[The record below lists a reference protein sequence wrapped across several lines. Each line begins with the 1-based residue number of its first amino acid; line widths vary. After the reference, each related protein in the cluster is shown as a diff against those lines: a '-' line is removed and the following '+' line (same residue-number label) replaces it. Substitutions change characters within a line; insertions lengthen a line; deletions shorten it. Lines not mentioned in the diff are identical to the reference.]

1 MAIGY
6 GEHDARQFAIVVS
19 GILLDGFGADS
30 VISIEPNSDFR
41 SHIVGADGHV
51 VSNKMADESAVA
63 TVTLLQT
70 SQAHRSL
77 LALYNSDR
85 NARGG
90 AGVGAFEM
98 RDLINGDVDS
108 SERCWIQRRPNREIG
123 KEAKE
128 YEWKFIL
135 AKWEQSTPT

>member
-6 GEHDARQFAIVVS
+6 GEHDARHFAISVA
-19 GILLDGFGADS
+19 GILLDGFGEDA
-30 VISIEPNSDFR
+30 VISIEPNSDHR
-41 SHIVGADGHV
+41 THVVGADGHV
-51 VSNKMADESAVA
+51 VSSKLADQSAIA
-63 TVTLLQT
+63 TVTLLET
-70 SQAHRSL
+70 SSAHRAL

-85 NARGG
+85 NSRGG

-108 SERCWIQRRPNREIG
+108 SEKCWIQRRPNRVIA
-123 KEAKE
+123 KEASE

-135 AKWEQSTPT
+135 GKWESSFPA